1 MSSRCVS
8 YRFVLGMSWSTY
20 ADPLYSWV
28 QTEMGNS
35 SAKAFGLQQAPL
47 GVKESCSGVE
57 ALIGEATKESHG
69 GKLWGHDGKQQ
80 AW

>member
-1 MSSRCVS
+1 
-8 YRFVLGMSWSTY
+8 
-20 ADPLYSWV
+20 
-28 QTEMGNS
+28 MGNS
-35 SAKAFGLQQAPL
+35 GAKAFGLEQAPL
-47 GVKESCSGVE
+47 GVQESCSGVE